1 MFLPQ
6 NLIVLKKQCYPF
18 YVLGY
23 NMKRLNFLFFLLL
36 FFTPLILNGQELQI
50 TGKVISAEDSLSLPG
65 VAVYIKGTQTGVITD
80 IDGIYTIS
88 APYDTSILVFSFVG
102 MQTKEVQIVGRK
114 KIDVVLSPQTFQL
127 NEIVVTALGI
137 KRESKALGYSATSVA
152 SDEITESRDRS
163 ILNSL
168 QGKVAGVD
176 ISTSSGAP
184 GSSTRIL
191 FRGISSLSG
200 SNQPLFVVDGVPLN
214 NGFTGSTSING
225 GTDFG
230 NGVNDINPEDIES
243 ITFLKGSGG
252 AALYGSRAANGVVV
266 ITTKKGQAGTS
277 AKPKIEIAS
286 SVMFEEPL
294 RLIQYQNEFG
304 QGIYG
309 DAVSYENTSWGP
321 IFDNKLRYWG
331 NEVDNSLRV
340 KAYSGLPT
348 NVKEFFDTGKS
359 FNNSIS
365 ISNGNEYATYYF
377 SYANI
382 TSDGIFPTNADSY
395 DRNTISLHATTK
407 ISDRFSAST
416 SINYVKK
423 NNKSVPTGQ
432 GNQSVYNQVMQ
443 TPRDISLLE
452 LADIDSK
459 WNNIDNFYSQYTV
472 NPYFIL
478 KKNGNN
484 NNADRL
490 YGDLEFNYKFTNFL
504 TATYRIG
511 ADVANDQLKQ
521 WRAKIDP
528 KGPNEF
534 TSIYEP
540 GLDGES
546 SSYVMQLNSD
556 FILNFNKKIR
566 SFTLNAIVGHNL
578 NQRNSKSIYAQVN
591 NLTIDGFYQISN
603 SSESPSAGES
613 FAKRRLI
620 GLYGSLDLSY
630 KSVLF
635 ISGTARNDWSSTLP
649 LGNNSFFYPSV
660 NTSFVFTELLPQLS
674 KIIPF
679 GKIRASWTQV
689 GNDAPPYLIYNV
701 FTAAGHSDGYGYLSY
716 PLTGIN
722 SFEVSNLIGNENLKP
737 EITSEI
743 EVGSDLRFFD
753 NRIGIDFSY
762 YDKTTT
768 DLIWPAPLANSSGY
782 SSKTINLGKLTNRG
796 IEALLNLTPVRSKN
810 FTWDLSFNFS
820 KNKNKL
826 VELTEGLD
834 RIVFNGIAVDGGEQI
849 YFVGKPG
856 RPVGIFEGRTVL
868 RDDQGRIVVDN
879 TGLPKAADDLV
890 EYGDREYKY
899 IGGILNRFS
908 YRGLSLSA
916 SLDIKQGGIMYSKTK
931 EISVWAGTVPLTV
944 YNMREPFI
952 IPNSVYE
959 TGKDA
964 NGDPIYETNTI
975 PIDANHIVDYW
986 GNGGTQL
993 DGISFID
1000 KSYVKLRE
1008 VILSYHFPASLISKI
1023 KLQGLELSVIGRN
1036 LLLWTPKSQT
1046 YIDPELTT
1054 FGTDLNGDFG
1064 EFGVEPTVRSV
1075 TFSLRIVL

>member
-1 MFLPQ
+1 MKK
-6 NLIVLKKQCYPF
+6 LK
-18 YVLGY
+18 
-23 NMKRLNFLFFLLL
+23 FLFFSFLLL
-36 FFTPLILNGQELQI
+36 APVIINGQELQI
-50 TGKVISAEDSLSLPG
+50 TGRVISAEDSLSLPG
-65 VAVYIKGTQTGVITD
+65 VAIYVKGTQNGVITD
-80 IDGIYTIS
+80 IDGIYNITVPS
-88 APYDTSILVFSFVG
+88 DTGTLVFSFVG
-102 MQTKEVQIVGRK
+102 MQSKEIQVAGRK
-114 KIDVVLSPQTFQL
+114 KIDVALSPSTFQL

-137 KRESKALGYSATSVA
+137 KRESKALGYSATSVG
-152 SDEITESRDRS
+152 SDEITESHDRS

-214 NGFTGSTSING
+214 NGFSGSTSING

-230 NGVNDINPEDIES
+230 NGVNDINPDDIES

-252 AALYGSRAANGVVV
+252 AALYGARAANGVVV
-266 ITTKKGQAGTS
+266 ITTKRGKAGVG
-277 AKPKIEIAS
+277 AKPNIEINS

-304 QGIYG
+304 QGING

-321 IFDNKLRYWG
+321 KFDNKLRYWG
-331 NEVDNSLRV
+331 NEVNNALRV

-365 ISNGNEYATYYF
+365 ISNGNELATYYF
-377 SYANI
+377 SYSNI
-382 TSDGIFPTNADSY
+382 TSDGIFPTNSDSY
-395 DRNTISLHATTK
+395 NRNTISLHATTN
-407 ISDRFSAST
+407 ISDRFTASS

-423 NNKSVPTGQ
+423 NNKSVPSGQ

-452 LADIDSK
+452 LQDINSE

-484 NNADRL
+484 NNEDRL
-490 YGDLEFNYKFTNFL
+490 YGNLEFNYKFTSFL
-504 TATYRIG
+504 TATYRLG
-511 ADVANDQLKQ
+511 GDVSNEQLKQ
-521 WRAKIDP
+521 WRSIIDP
-528 KGPNEF
+528 KGANEF
-534 TSIYEP
+534 TSINEP

-556 FILNFNKKIR
+556 FILSFNKKIKN
-566 SFTLNAIVGHNL
+566 FGVNVIVGQNI
-578 NQRNSKSIYAQVN
+578 NQRSSKSIFAQVN

-603 SSESPSAGES
+603 TSESPYAGET
-613 FAKRRLI
+613 FARRRLM
-620 GLYGSLDLSY
+620 GVYGSLDLSY

-635 ISGTARNDWSSTLP
+635 VSATARNDWSSTLP
-649 LGNNSFFYPSV
+649 LRNNSFFYPSV
-660 NTSFVFTELLPQLS
+660 NSSFVFTELLPQLS
-674 KIIPF
+674 KVIPF
-679 GKIRASWTQV
+679 GKIRVSWTQV
-689 GNDAPPYLIYNV
+689 GNDAPPYLIYDV
-701 FTAAGHSDGYGYLSY
+701 FTSAGHSDGYGFLSY
-716 PLTGIN
+716 PLAGIN

-737 EITSEI
+737 ELTTEM
-743 EVGSDLRFFD
+743 EMGTDLRFFD

-796 IEALLNLTPVRSKN
+796 VEMLLNLTPVRTKN
-810 FTWDLSFNFS
+810 LTWDVSFNFS

-856 RPVGIFEGRTVL
+856 RPVGIFEGRTVM

-879 TGLPKAADDLV
+879 TGLPKAAEDLV
-890 EYGDREYKY
+890 EYGDREYNY
-899 IGGILNRFS
+899 IGGILNRITFK
-908 YRGLSLSA
+908 GLSLSA
-916 SLDIKQGGIMYSKTK
+916 SMDIKQGGIMYSKTK
-931 EISVWAGTVPLTV
+931 EISVWAGTVPITV

-964 NGDPIYETNTI
+964 HGEPIYETNTI
-975 PIDANHIVDYW
+975 PVDANHITDYW

-1008 VILSYHFPASLISKI
+1008 VILSYHFPVRLISKI

-1036 LLLWTPKSQT
+1036 LLLWTPKDQT
-1046 YIDPELTT
+1046 FIDSELTT

-1064 EFGVEPTVRSV
+1064 EFGAEPTVRSV
-1075 TFSLRIVL
+1075 TFSLKVVL